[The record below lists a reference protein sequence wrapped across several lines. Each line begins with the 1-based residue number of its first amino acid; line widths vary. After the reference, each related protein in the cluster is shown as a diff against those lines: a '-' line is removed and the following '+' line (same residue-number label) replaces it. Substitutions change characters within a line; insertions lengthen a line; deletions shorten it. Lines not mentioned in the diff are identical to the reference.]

1 MMSRR
6 AYLWLQTINAVL
18 VVLVLFLTG
27 GCVAA
32 PVREGT
38 IVTFT
43 FETWDTKL
51 RFLGG
56 YPVEVT
62 INVPGFAPLS
72 AAGKTSFNYS
82 VSSTKYAKA
91 AEQINVEAR
100 VEAPPGTLLTCSW
113 VAATPAGTRSSE
125 RSRGGE
131 GSAAVPA
138 DGTSATTTCEYKA

>member
-6 AYLWLQTINAVL
+6 AYLWLQTFNAAL
-18 VVLVLFLTG
+18 VALILPLAG

-38 IVTFT
+38 VVTFT
-43 FETWDTKL
+43 FETWDTQS
-51 RFLGG
+51 RFMGG
-56 YPVEVT
+56 YPVEASFS
-62 INVPGFAPLS
+62 VPGFAPLVS
-72 AAGKTSFNYS
+72 AGKTAFKYQ

-91 AEQINVEAR
+91 AEQIDVKAT
-100 VEAPPGTLLTCSW
+100 VQAPPATLLTCTW
-113 VAATPAGTRSSE
+113 IAATPAGTRSSE

-138 DGTSATTTCEYKA
+138 DGTSATVTCQYQA

>member
-1 MMSRR
+1 MIRR
-6 AYLWLQTINAVL
+6 AL
-18 VVLVLFLTG
+18 VALTLLLAG

-62 INVPGFAPLS
+62 VNVPGFAPLS

-82 VSSTKYAKA
+82 VSSAKYAKA
-91 AEQINVEAR
+91 AEQISVEAT
-100 VEAPPGTLLTCSW
+100 VQAPPATLLTCTW

-131 GSAAVPA
+131 GSASVPA
-138 DGTSATTTCEYKA
+138 DGTSATVTCQYQA